1 MIFNMKRGR
10 FEITAEILR
19 EVVRNPNLAPTRLM
33 AKTGVSYKF
42 LNPLISEGL
51 LEFENLRKKR
61 RKLRVTDKGR
71 LFLKL
76 YQPLEEQAPLFQN
89 LT

>member
-1 MIFNMKRGR
+1 MKRGR
-10 FEITAEILR
+10 FEIAAEILR
-19 EVVRNPNLAPTRLM
+19 EVIRTPNLAPTRLM
-33 AKTGVSYKF
+33 AKTGVAYKF

-51 LEFENLRKKR
+51 LEFENLKKKR
-61 RKLRVTDKGR
+61 RRLRVTDKGR

-76 YQPLEEQAPLFQN
+76 YQPLEEQFPLFQD